1 MHKLTFTVC
10 PQGIEE
16 TRQVIDA
23 FLEALVVT
31 NELYFRRLPK
41 GPCCPECAGV
51 RYRPPSAEDAAT
63 PDQTFESAE
72 RMIVKGEAAC
82 GPIAAMVAAHK
93 RVFEGI
99 NAKAI
104 AQPTSSSE
112 LKFHAVVQLPNGDII
127 DPTTDLP
134 RALSVGAR
142 PQPFPS
148 CGCAGGL

>member
-1 MHKLTFTVC
+1 MHKLIFTVC
-10 PQGIEE
+10 PQGIAE
-16 TRQVIDA
+16 TKAVLDA
-23 FLEALVVT
+23 FLEALVRT

-51 RYRPPSAEDAAT
+51 RYRPPSSSEAAT
-63 PDQTFESAE
+63 PDQEFESAE
-72 RMIVKGEAAC
+72 RMIVNGEAAC

-93 RVFEGI
+93 RVFEGVH
-99 NAKAI
+99 AKAI
-104 AQPTSSSE
+104 TQPTSSTE
-112 LKFHAVVQLPNGDII
+112 LKFHAVVELPDGTII

-148 CGCAGGL
+148 CGCSGGL